1 MGSRIDS
8 DLEVYGY
15 VERPKAIGSTGE
27 KGI

>member
-8 DLEVYGY
+8 GLEVYRY
-15 VERPKAIGSTGE
+15 VERPKAIGSTSE